1 MLWILW
7 VCSSL
12 RLDFI
17 KFKQLGNNQ
26 FLIFSKNK
34 SLLSKSGIKQAWGK
48 DALEFNP
55 DRFDQ
60 ENRHAYQEIVLIVED
75 FDSL

>member
-1 MLWILW
+1 MEISIL
-7 VCSSL
+7 
-12 RLDFI
+12 D
-17 KFKQLGNNQ
+17 
-26 FLIFSKNK
+26 IFQNK
-34 SLLSKSGIKQAWGK
+34 SLLSKSVIKQAWGK

-75 FDSL
+75 FVTDYNYEIIREQE

>member
-1 MLWILW
+1 ML
-7 VCSSL
+7 
-12 RLDFI
+12 D
-17 KFKQLGNNQ
+17 
-26 FLIFSKNK
+26 IFRNK
-34 SLLSKSGIKQAWGK
+34 SLLSKSVIKQAWGK

-75 FDSL
+75 FFTDSL